1 MRRVFAGAMR
11 LIAIMVVAL
20 TAVLH
25 GGGYVAAQQPP
36 IDELAELRSVVS
48 ALQERVDDLEAQV
61 EAIKMYNDVV
71 KLNVLGVNPEFSGGG
86 LSWSSPLSRA
96 LEGTWENRDG
106 GLHPICK
113 QTALDKLSAVTE
125 NYPTFPFA
133 HYALAECSLRAGN
146 ASWRDHAEKA
156 RDILRHTTQI
166 AGRNPHHVEVYRR
179 LQRLLTEL
187 PR

>member
-1 MRRVFAGAMR
+1 MRRV
-11 LIAIMVVAL
+11 IAIVVVVL
-20 TAVLH
+20 TALLH
-25 GGGYVAAQQPP
+25 GGGYAAAQQPP
-36 IDELAELRSVVS
+36 IDELAELRSVVL
-48 ALQERVDDLEAQV
+48 ALQERVADLEAQL

-106 GLHPICK
+106 GLHPICE
-113 QTALDKLSAVTE
+113 QTALDKLSAVTD

-146 ASWRDHAEKA
+146 ASWREHAEKA
-156 RDILRHTTQI
+156 KEILKHTTQI
-166 AGRNPHHVEVYRR
+166 AGRNQNHTEVYRR
-179 LQRLLTEL
+179 LQRWLTEL